1 MLDTKTNKLFALVVE
16 DYYKELNA
24 NLVISEEQ

>member
-1 MLDTKTNKLFALVVE
+1 MLNTKTNKLFALVVD

-24 NLVISEEQ
+24 NIVTSEE

>member
-1 MLDTKTNKLFALVVE
+1 MLDTKNNKLFALVVD

-24 NLVISEEQ
+24 NLVIGE

>member
-1 MLDTKTNKLFALVVE
+1 MLNTKTNKLFALVVD

-24 NLVISEEQ
+24 NLVTED

>member
-24 NLVISEEQ
+24 NLVIEG

>member
-24 NLVISEEQ
+24 NLVISEE

>member
-1 MLDTKTNKLFALVVE
+1 MLDTKTNKLFALVVD

-24 NLVISEEQ
+24 NLVTED

>member
-1 MLDTKTNKLFALVVE
+1 MLDTKTNKLFALVVD

-24 NLVISEEQ
+24 NIVTEN

>member
-16 DYYKELNA
+16 DYYKELND
-24 NLVISEEQ
+24 NLVLGEN

>member
-16 DYYKELNA
+16 DYYNELNA
-24 NLVISEEQ
+24 NLVIEG

>member
-16 DYYKELNA
+16 DYYKELNT
-24 NLVISEEQ
+24 NLVIEG

>member
-1 MLDTKTNKLFALVVE
+1 MLNTKTNKLFALVVD

-24 NLVISEEQ
+24 NLVTEG

>member
-1 MLDTKTNKLFALVVE
+1 MLNTKTNKLFALVVD

-24 NLVISEEQ
+24 NIVTED

>member
-16 DYYKELNA
+16 DYYNELNA
-24 NLVISEEQ
+24 NIVINEE

>member
-1 MLDTKTNKLFALVVE
+1 MLNTKTNKLFALVVD

>member
-24 NLVISEEQ
+24 NLVTED

>member
-1 MLDTKTNKLFALVVE
+1 MLDTKTNKLFALVVD

-24 NLVISEEQ
+24 NIVITEE

>member
-1 MLDTKTNKLFALVVE
+1 MLNTKTNKLFALVVD

-24 NLVISEEQ
+24 NIVTEE

>member
-1 MLDTKTNKLFALVVE
+1 MLNTKTNKLFALVVD

-24 NLVISEEQ
+24 NLVTEE

>member
-16 DYYKELNA
+16 DCYNELNA
-24 NLVISEEQ
+24 NLVISEE

>member
-1 MLDTKTNKLFALVVE
+1 MLDTKNNKLFALVVD

-24 NLVISEEQ
+24 NIVTSEE

>member
-1 MLDTKTNKLFALVVE
+1 MLNTKTNKLFALVVD

-24 NLVISEEQ
+24 NIVTEG